1 MKIGPDRHFIMMA
14 STYQSMVH
22 HDPTRRAVAPD
33 YNLDYSTYSY
43 PNPSYPIS
51 FHFPNSSYLSSTSSV
66 HGFNAFCSAG
76 AAASLYI
83 PPAYTDP
90 RCMPAID
97 TSRNVLASTDD
108 SPVVKAEDVSPEEGG
123 YGFYNV
129 SPQDL
134 HTPDVT
140 QDASSG
146 TDVDTLMRAIQ
157 TKPGNYSLRGPSPV
171 AYQPSS
177 RPYSN
182 PPEQRIRSQSLGI
195 RNGGFRSRK
204 KYQCHVPSCGK
215 VFFQK
220 THLEIH
226 ARAHTGHK
234 PFVSEGD
241 SFLSFNIVNRGHGDL
256 QRSIV
261 RPAVFSTRESKGD
274 IVAVAI

>member
-1 MKIGPDRHFIMMA
+1 MMA
-14 STYQSMVH
+14 STYQSMAQ

-43 PNPSYPIS
+43 PSQSYPVSFNFPHPSYAA
-51 FHFPNSSYLSSTSSV
+51 STSNV

-83 PPAYTDP
+83 PAAYTDP
-90 RCMPAID
+90 RCMTAYNPP
-97 TSRNVLASTDD
+97 RNILPSTQG
-108 SPVVKAEDVSPEEGG
+108 SPIVKAEDVSPEEET

-140 QDASSG
+140 QDTSLS

-157 TKPGNYSLRGPSPV
+157 TKSGDSSPQGPSPV

-177 RPYSN
+177 KSYDS
-182 PPEQRIRSQSLGI
+182 PPERRVRSKGFGFDH
-195 RNGGFRSRK
+195 GGFRSRK
-204 KYQCHVPSCGK
+204 KYQCHISACGK

-226 ARAHTGHK
+226 VRAHTGHK
-234 PFVSEGD
+234 PFVSG
-241 SFLSFNIVNRGHGDL
+241 R
-256 QRSIV
+256 R
-261 RPAVFSTRESKGD
+261 
-274 IVAVAI
+274 

>member
-1 MKIGPDRHFIMMA
+1 MMA
-14 STYQSMVH
+14 STYHGVAH
-22 HDPTRRAVAPD
+22 HDPTRRPVAPD

-43 PNPSYPIS
+43 SNQNYPVSFSFPNPSYAA
-51 FHFPNSSYLSSTSSV
+51 STSSV

-97 TSRNVLASTDD
+97 TSRGVIANTDN
-108 SPVVKAEDVSPEEGG
+108 SPVVKAEDVSPEDRN

-134 HTPDVT
+134 HTLDTT
-140 QDASSG
+140 QDSNSG

-157 TKPGNYSLRGPSPV
+157 TKSGNSTPQGPSPA
-171 AYQPSS
+171 AYQSNTQ
-177 RPYSN
+177 PYSN
-182 PPEQRIRSQSLGI
+182 PSEQNVRSRGLGLDY
-195 RNGGFRSRK
+195 GGFRSRK
-204 KYQCHVPSCGK
+204 KYQCHIPACAK

-226 ARAHTGHK
+226 VRAHTGQK
-234 PFVSEGD
+234 PFVSD
-241 SFLSFNIVNRGHGDL
+241 RQPPLTS
-256 QRSIV
+256 
-261 RPAVFSTRESKGD
+261 
-274 IVAVAI
+274 